1 MLNVS
6 KYFLW
11 LARNDFRFRDVAPS
25 AVTVLEN
32 VKVRVRF
39 NLPLLFKRFRSPRR
53 RCYFVRQW
61 GARRVVA
68 SVVDGR
74 LVVSI

>member
-25 AVTVLEN
+25 TVTVLEN
-32 VKVRVRF
+32 VKVRACF
-39 NLPLLFKRFRSPRR
+39 NLPLLFKRFQSPRR
-53 RCYFVRQW
+53 CPYFVRQW
-61 GARRVVA
+61 GARGVLA
-68 SVVDGR
+68 SVLDGQ
-74 LVVSI
+74 LVVHL